1 MSSASDGADPPPAGA
16 PFDIAT
22 TAFGVVVVVVDRTFL
37 ILDGRQP
44 HATPNTKAVP
54 LINTQSI
61 GKRDAKGSTKME
73 KRCSKSASTSA
84 AGVDVDLSSSSG
96 EEEEEED
103 EENEDAEEKS
113 LDD

>member
-22 TAFGVVVVVVDRTFL
+22 TAFGVVVVDRTFL

-61 GKRDAKGSTKME
+61 GKRDARGSTKME